1 MANNYYKQFG
11 GTSASFLTKQAIG
24 MAKPSVYA
32 PDGVGRDTYI
42 ECNNGGLYR
51 QQRPA
56 SAMTMGSFRTVK

>member
-11 GTSASFLTKQAIG
+11 GTSASFLTKQTIG

-32 PDGVGRDTYI
+32 PDGFGRDTYI
-42 ECNNGGLYR
+42 EGNNGGLFK